1 MKISG
6 RKGSGYIAHNNREF
20 TCRNVDPTR
29 SKNNIYIKKESL
41 EKAYDIIFGE
51 SFKEYNE
58 SIRKDRRFN
67 GSYLQKLRNSKNTHK
82 QKESYEWIAQ
92 IGDKED
98 MGYGTGREELAR
110 QILIQY
116 TEEFIKRNS
125 QLYVYNAVIHM
136 DEATPHVHIDYIP
149 WARFKKG
156 QKIRQS
162 LDKAYEQMGYGKS
175 ESRTNNNTI
184 EWQKTEREIIR
195 ETARG
200 YGLEIEEEQRNNKKH
215 LSVDE
220 YKEMMEYIETLE
232 QEIVELKEE
241 IVELHDLKNQ
251 SINELAHTLQKM
263 PQLITSI
270 TRAMKISVDNQRKN
284 QQQRHFSR

>member
-6 RKGSGYIAHNNREF
+6 RKGQGYTAHNDREF
-20 TCRNVDPTR
+20 FCKNVDQNR
-29 SKNNIYIKKESL
+29 SKNNIYIKKEKI
-41 EKAYDIIFGE
+41 EKAYEKVFGKA
-51 SFKEYNE
+51 FKEYNN

-67 GSYLQKLRNSKNTHK
+67 GSYLQKLRNSKNKHK
-82 QKESYEWIAQ
+82 QKESYEWIVQ
-92 IGDKED
+92 VGDKND
-98 MGYGTGREELAR
+98 MGFGTGNEELAR
-110 QILIQY
+110 QILTQY
-116 TEEFIKRNS
+116 INEFIERNK

-136 DEATPHVHIDYIP
+136 DEKTVHGHIQFFP
-149 WARFKKG
+149 WATYEKG
-156 QKIRQS
+156 QKKRQC
-162 LDKAYEQMGYGKS
+162 LDRAYEQMGYGKS
-175 ESRTNNNTI
+175 ESRKHNNTI
-184 EWQKTEREIIR
+184 EWQRTEREILR

-232 QEIVELKEE
+232 EEIVELKEE

-263 PQLITSI
+263 PQLLDSI
-270 TRAMKISVDNQRKN
+270 TRAMTISIQQQKRT
-284 QQQRHFSR
+284 QQRHISR